1 MNGSIK
7 ISDSIYYVGVN
18 DRDTKLF
25 EGLWPLERGVS
36 YNSYLI
42 LDEKTALIDTVKEW
56 KVTEFFDKIR
66 HLLNAKPLDYL
77 IINHMEPDHSGA
89 IPELLQEFPNL
100 KIVGNRTTFQFIE
113 NLYKIKD
120 NFYEIKDGESLNLGK
135 HNLKF
140 YLTPMVHWPET
151 MVTYDETDKIL
162 FSGDAFGGFGTLDGG
177 IFDDEVKIDF
187 FEDEIRRY
195 FSNIVGKF
203 SPMVQRALN
212 KLSEA
217 NIDIK
222 IIASTHGP
230 IWRKNPERI
239 YSLYDKWSKYETE
252 EGVVIAYGSMYGNT
266 EEMADYVAR
275 KLAEE
280 GIKKIKIMNVS
291 KTHISYIINEIWRY
305 KGLILGSSTY
315 NQGLFPYMESLVQW
329 LAHTNIKNHVLGIF
343 GTYGWSGGGVSTIVK
358 YNEQMKWPL
367 VAEPV
372 EARLSAK
379 EEDFKK
385 LSELAKAM
393 AKEIKLA

>member
-1 MNGSIK
+1 MNVSIK

-66 HLLNAKPLDYL
+66 HLLNGKPLDYL

-113 NLYKIKD
+113 NLYKVKD
-120 NFYEIKDGESLNLGK
+120 NFHEIKDGESLNLGK

-212 KLSEA
+212 KLNEA

-230 IWRKNPERI
+230 IWRKNPDRI

-329 LAHTNIKNHVLGIF
+329 LSHTNIKNHVLGIF
-343 GTYGWSGGGVSTIVK
+343 GTYGWSGGGVSTLVK

-367 VAEPV
+367 VAEPI

-385 LSELAKAM
+385 LAELAKAM
-393 AKEIKLA
+393 AKEVKLA

>member
-1 MNGSIK
+1 MNVSIK

-66 HLLNAKPLDYL
+66 HLLNGKPLDYL

-113 NLYKIKD
+113 NLYKVKD
-120 NFYEIKDGESLNLGK
+120 NFHEIKDGESLNLGK

-212 KLSEA
+212 KLNEA

-230 IWRKNPERI
+230 IWRKNPDRI

>member
-1 MNGSIK
+1 MNVSIK

-18 DRDTKLF
+18 DRDTQLF
-25 EGLWPLERGVS
+25 ESLWPLDRGVS

-66 HLLNAKPLDYL
+66 KLLNGKPLDYL

-89 IPELLQEFPNL
+89 IPELLQKFPNL

-113 NLYKIKD
+113 NLYKVED
-120 NFYEIKDGESLNLGK
+120 NFYEIKDGESLSLGK
-135 HNLKF
+135 HNLRF

-151 MVTYDETDKIL
+151 MMTYDETDKIL

-212 KLSEA
+212 KLNEA

-230 IWRKNPERI
+230 IWRKNPDRI

-329 LAHTNIKNHVLGIF
+329 LSHTNIKNHVLGIF